1 MHSQASRAIV
11 SRTSQQSTKPDP
23 EQLFRLLWTQ
33 EEIPGESTL
42 SDEDCLAIEHFS
54 NTHKRLP
61 SGAYA
66 VALPRRLPTPLLG
79 ESRSVAVKRFR
90 QNERSLQRRDQW
102 QAFADVLNE
111 YSVLDHA
118 EQVPPEDMAKS
129 ASEVFYMPAHGVFK
143 ATSTTTRLRC
153 VFDASAKSST
163 GVSLNDQLLAGP
175 TLHPR
180 LTTILSRFRLHA
192 VAISSDISKMF
203 CGIHLLPE
211 EKDLHRFLVR
221 SYEGDLQDWR
231 MRRLT
236 FGVTS
241 SPFLATS
248 VLRQAASDLSE
259 TYPLA
264 SAALLSD
271 FYVDDCL
278 SGASDISGALH
289 LQQELCQLLNDIG
302 FVLRKWRSNSSEL
315 LKHIPE
321 ELRETS
327 PKTISPELTDFAKA
341 LGVHWDTESD
351 SFFISIPIIDD
362 AHPTKC
368 SIASAAARLF
378 DVMGWMSPV
387 MLYVKILLQT
397 LWQCHLD
404 WDENIPRE
412 LMPVWEA
419 WASEL
424 SSLSK
429 FPISRRY
436 TDSSS
441 PVVEQQLHAFSD
453 ASSKGFGGVVYL
465 RQLHKDTTISISLVM
480 AKTRVAPVNNSLT
493 IPKLELS
500 AALLTARLLKVV
512 GDDLHI
518 PPDKWYCWCDSTITL
533 GWIQHSSIKW
543 KVFVSNRVSQIV
555 SITSSKHWRYV
566 PTASN
571 PADHASRGLTPA
583 ALTTCCLWW
592 EGPPWLYFSPS
603 QWPAP
608 PTAMQPNSLPEA
620 SARVLTIS
628 SKPPADHLW
637 SRFSSFSKA
646 IRVLSWCRRFGHNA
660 KLKPGRRVSLER
672 LSAKEIDATLTRLI

>member
-1 MHSQASRAIV
+1 
-11 SRTSQQSTKPDP
+11 
-23 EQLFRLLWTQ
+23 
-33 EEIPGESTL
+33 
-42 SDEDCLAIEHFS
+42 
-54 NTHKRLP
+54 
-61 SGAYA
+61 
-66 VALPRRLPTPLLG
+66 
-79 ESRSVAVKRFR
+79 
-90 QNERSLQRRDQW
+90 
-102 QAFADVLNE
+102 
-111 YSVLDHA
+111 
-118 EQVPPEDMAKS
+118 
-129 ASEVFYMPAHGVFK
+129 
-143 ATSTTTRLRC
+143 
-153 VFDASAKSST
+153 
-163 GVSLNDQLLAGP
+163 
-175 TLHPR
+175 
-180 LTTILSRFRLHA
+180 
-192 VAISSDISKMF
+192 
-203 CGIHLLPE
+203 
-211 EKDLHRFLVR
+211 
-221 SYEGDLQDWR
+221 

-264 SAALLSD
+264 SAALQSD

-368 SIASAAARLF
+368 SIASTAARLF

-397 LWQCHLD
+397 LWQCHLY

-441 PVVEQQLHAFSD
+441 LVVEQQLHAFSD

-480 AKTRVAPVNNSLT
+480 AKTRVAPVKNSFT

-500 AALLTARLLKVV
+500 ATLLTARLLKVV

-518 PPDKWYCWCDSTITL
+518 PPDKWYCWYDSTITL

-555 SITSSKHWRYV
+555 SITSSQHWRYV

-571 PADHASRGLTPA
+571 PADYASRGLTPA

-620 SARVLTIS
+620 SARVLMII

-646 IRVLSWCRRFGHNA
+646 IRILSWFRRFGHNA

-672 LSAKEIDATLTRLI
+672 LSAKEIDATLTRLIYLSQQCFAPWQSSAKPSSLSCATSLPGFKRATPSRRPTVQCGCRF